1 MQIEGDIMNIKF
13 VVGYV
18 EKNCS
23 VRCYTMLM
31 RLIERF
37 KIKYVHQIDKIL
49 FDEIDKKSS
58 IEFFKFLEILKEI
71 R

>member
-1 MQIEGDIMNIKF
+1 
-13 VVGYV
+13 
-18 EKNCS
+18 
-23 VRCYTMLM
+23 MLM
-31 RLIERF
+31 RLIKRF
-37 KIKYVHQIDKIL
+37 KIEYVHQIDKIL

>member
-1 MQIEGDIMNIKF
+1 MNINF
-13 VVGYV
+13 VIGYV

-31 RLIERF
+31 RLIEKF
-37 KIKYVHQIDKIL
+37 KIKYVNQIDKIL
-49 FDEIDKKSS
+49 FDEIDIKSS
-58 IEFFKFLEILKEI
+58 IEFFNFLEILKSI